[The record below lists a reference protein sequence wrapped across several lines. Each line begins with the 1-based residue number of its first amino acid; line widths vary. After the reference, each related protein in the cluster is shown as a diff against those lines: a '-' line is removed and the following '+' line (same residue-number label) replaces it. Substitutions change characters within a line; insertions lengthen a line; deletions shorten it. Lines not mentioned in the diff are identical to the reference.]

1 MGELKRLFRPEF
13 LNRVDEIV
21 VFKSLTPE
29 QLRGIVD
36 LMVAELRDRLI
47 AQGMSIELTDA
58 ARDIV
63 AKEGADPVYGARP
76 LRRAI
81 QTLIEDPL
89 SEQLLQ
95 GGWEAGDI
103 VKVRAKDGKLVF
115 DKEKGPIPEPR
126 RRESMARPSFRLG
139 PASPS
144 SPASG
149 GAAGGGLAASGE

>member
-1 MGELKRLFRPEF
+1 
-13 LNRVDEIV
+13 
-21 VFKSLTPE
+21 
-29 QLRGIVD
+29 
-36 LMVAELRDRLI
+36 MVAELRERLI
-47 AQGMSIELTDA
+47 TQGMSIELTDA

-89 SEQLLQ
+89 SEELLQ
-95 GGWEAGDI
+95 GGWAAGDI

-115 DKEKGPIPEPR
+115 DKEKGPIPGPR
-126 RRESMARPSFRLG
+126 RRESMARPSFRLDDA
-139 PASPS
+139 PSPS
-144 SPASG
+144 RLPG